1 MFRFAVFVARVLC
14 RAALTAALALL
25 LLLLLLSSS
34 LLSSSA
40 VLALDGTRR

>member
-1 MFRFAVFVARVLC
+1 MFRFAVFVARALC

-25 LLLLLLSSS
+25 LLLLLSSL

>member
-1 MFRFAVFVARVLC
+1 VFRFAVFVARALC

-25 LLLLLLSSS
+25 LMKSSS
-34 LLSSSA
+34 LPSSSA

>member
-1 MFRFAVFVARVLC
+1 VFRFAVFVARALC

-25 LLLLLLSSS
+25 LLASSS

-40 VLALDGTRR
+40 VSAFDGTRR

>member
-1 MFRFAVFVARVLC
+1 V
-14 RAALTAALALL
+14 TAALALL
-25 LLLLLLSSS
+25 LPLSSS